1 MAQIQFATESTRT
14 TSPTSSQGG
23 NVHAEIHSSCAEDN
37 ASSISTVERIARN
50 LADRII
56 FGQLQPSERIQEL
69 KIAGELKVSRGSVRE
84 ALLVLEGRHL
94 VSILP
99 RRGALVRPLNNN
111 EIASIS
117 QVIAQVT
124 GTLFSEFAAR
134 RPTAATMAPLQRTL
148 DCIQEAVTDNNL
160 AALVQ
165 ARQAFFE
172 QPAEAIDN
180 DFTGNLLCG
189 LSGSARRLM
198 VQASRNADYDAADV
212 RRCAH
217 ALFDAT
223 ADHDGERVRQILTAM
238 LRRDAALASAV
249 VQAQV

>member
-1 MAQIQFATESTRT
+1 VAQTQFVTETSQSTPPTSPHGANGQVTVQASEATE
-14 TSPTSSQGG
+14 
-23 NVHAEIHSSCAEDN
+23 DN
-37 ASSISTVERIARN
+37 PSISTVERIARN

-84 ALLVLEGRHL
+84 ALLVLEGRHM

-124 GTLFSEFAAR
+124 GTLFAEFAAR
-134 RPTAATMAPLQRTL
+134 RPTQAAITA
-148 DCIQEAVTDNNL
+148 DDIG
-160 AALVQ
+160 ALVQ

-172 QPAEAIDN
+172 QPAESIDN
-180 DFTGNLLCG
+180 DFTGNLLRG

-198 VQASRNADYDAADV
+198 VQASRNPDFEAADV
-212 RRCAH
+212 RRCAQ

-223 ADHDGERVRQILTAM
+223 ADHDGERVRQILSAM

-249 VQAQV
+249 A